1 MTPRGLLSAAGIV
14 LVLAACTSGPGSAS
28 PSPAASPGCERTA
41 QTAEPGSVAV
51 SIKDFEFE
59 PAAIEARAGQV
70 IAFTN
75 TGFEHHNATLDGGG
89 CATTTLA
96 TDERDGLVFTTAG
109 RYGFHCS
116 VHTWMTGTISIA
128 R

>member
-1 MTPRGLLSAAGIV
+1 LVAGLA
-14 LVLAACTSGPGSAS
+14 LVLATCATGPGSTS
-28 PSPAASPGCERTA
+28 STSSASPGCEKTA
-41 QTAEPGSVAV
+41 HTDEPGSVAV

-75 TGFEHHNATLDGGG
+75 TGFEHHNATLDTGG

-109 RYGFHCS
+109 RHGFHCS
-116 VHTWMTGTISIA
+116 VHTWMTGTIA
-128 R
+128 VTR